1 MMAVSPALAQ
11 RLKWCAWALIAV
23 GSGFSLWAVWL
34 ALHLKENP
42 AARSVMMRD
51 LFIGVLLYMIGR
63 LALVALRWSAK
74 KRGKGL

>member
-1 MMAVSPALAQ
+1 MAVSPLLAQ
-11 RLKWCAWALIAV
+11 RLKKVAWGVIV
-23 GSGFSLWAVWL
+23 IGSGFSLWAVWL

-63 LALVALRWSAK
+63 LALIALRWAAK
-74 KRGKGL
+74 KRDQVA